1 VVVEPLHAFTDLAL
15 GLVTLVLA
23 ARLRRTPGVHAH
35 WRSTFWWFGGAAL
48 AGALHHGVLVRWPQV
63 ADVSWAI
70 ISVLVVV
77 AVSYLLAATVVE
89 VLGPGRGRA
98 FWLLRS
104 IGVVAYL
111 VTAAAGHAGIAA
123 ILACES
129 LTMAS
134 VLVLWSW
141 AAYRGHPL
149 ASMMLLAITAS
160 GAAAAVKLVSQD
172 VLRPVGLDPTSL
184 YHLAQIAGL
193 VLLYLAVGG
202 AAWAQPSTVASAT
215 QSRVT

>member
-1 VVVEPLHAFTDLAL
+1 
-15 GLVTLVLA
+15 
-23 ARLRRTPGVHAH
+23 
-35 WRSTFWWFGGAAL
+35 
-48 AGALHHGVLVRWPQV
+48 V
-63 ADVSWAI
+63 AEVSWAV

-77 AVSYLLAATVVE
+77 AVSYLLAGTVVE
-89 VLGPGRGRA
+89 VLGPGRVRA

-141 AAYRGHPL
+141 AAYRGHAL
-149 ASMMLLAITAS
+149 APAMLLAITAS
-160 GAAAAVKLVSQD
+160 GAAAAVKLVSPE
-172 VLRPVGLDPTSL
+172 VLAPVGLDPTSL

-193 VLLYLAVGG
+193 VLLYLALGG
-202 AAWAQPSTVASAT
+202 AVWAQSSTVASAT